1 MQAHKNTAIKR
12 IIPVLVAEGV
22 TYFSGWTMRRIFY
35 ASYNYQVAEKFKVAT
50 SIVYALIIL
59 LRTFLISFLEEFMIN
74 QFALIN
80 WFVV

>member
-12 IIPVLVAEGV
+12 IIPALTAEGV
-22 TYFSGWTMRRIFY
+22 TYFSGWIMRRIFS
-35 ASYNYQVAEKFKVAT
+35 ASNNHQASEKLKVAT

-59 LRTFLISFLEEFMIN
+59 LRTFLISFPKEFLKN
-74 QFALIN
+74 QFALTI